1 MLCFLLQFLK
11 QPTQENF
18 SDRKKPKQTKNPHML
33 AYLIPASLF
42 VLGRVGNTCEEQK
55 KDKAVMVA
63 HLNQIAKSIG
73 E

>member
-1 MLCFLLQFLK
+1 
-11 QPTQENF
+11 
-18 SDRKKPKQTKNPHML
+18 ML
-33 AYLIPASLF
+33 AYLSPASLF

-63 HLNQIAKSIG
+63 HLNQIEKSIG